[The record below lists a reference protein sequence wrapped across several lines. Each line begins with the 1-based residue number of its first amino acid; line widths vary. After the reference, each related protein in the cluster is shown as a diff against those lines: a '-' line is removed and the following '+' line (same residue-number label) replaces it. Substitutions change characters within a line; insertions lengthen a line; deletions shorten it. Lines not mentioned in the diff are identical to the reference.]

1 MRKLIRNALNKCGF
15 DLIRTR
21 NSHDD
26 LTEHLANVLLSRN
39 IDCIFDLG
47 ANSGQHGLF
56 LRELDC
62 KGYIISFEP
71 VSSVFKFLKKI
82 TRKTINGFVT
92 ITHWVTK
99 MKIA

>member
-39 IDCIFDLG
+39 IDCIFDVV

-56 LRELDC
+56 LRKLDY

-71 VSSVFKFLKKI
+71 VSSVFKLLKKL
-82 TRKTINGFVT
+82 RERR
-92 ITHWVTK
+92 
-99 MKIA
+99 